1 MKTRHL
7 FILLFFAV
15 FVLPVKYFSQE
26 LRFFREKIQIEVK
39 KDECILTGIY
49 YFANKSGIT
58 ASHNLYYP
66 YIVNDSL
73 PLPYKAEVKD
83 LKSGNKIASI
93 STAKGIIFAVNAA
106 SHDTSIVE
114 VKYYQKTP
122 MHMMEYIL
130 TTTKEW
136 GTSFDM
142 AEYSVKLPA
151 GYRLLS
157 MQPQFENEK
166 KSNKYRT
173 FFTLK
178 RNYLPQHNFVIKWKE
193 DKNEKATR

>member
-1 MKTRHL
+1 MKTRL
-7 FILLFFAV
+7 LIFLSLVLLFFQET
-15 FVLPVKYFSQE
+15 LHSQG
-26 LRFFREKIQIEVK
+26 LRFFRENIQIEVN

-49 YFANKSGIT
+49 YFANPSG
-58 ASHNLYYP
+58 SRVSQSLYYP
-66 YIVNDSL
+66 YVVNDSL

-83 LKSGNKIASI
+83 LKSGKKVSGI
-93 STAKGIIFAVNAA
+93 STAKGLLFAVEVQAN
-106 SHDTSIVE
+106 DTSVIE

-151 GYRLLS
+151 RYKLLS

-166 KSNKYRT
+166 KSDKYRT

-193 DKNEKATR
+193 DKNEKVRR

>member
-1 MKTRHL
+1 MKTRLLIFLSL
-7 FILLFFAV
+7 FLL
-15 FVLPVKYFSQE
+15 LSQGTLKAQA
-26 LRFFREKIQIEVK
+26 LRFFRENIQIEVT

-49 YFANKSGIT
+49 YFANPTGNSI
-58 ASHNLYYP
+58 SQSLYYP
-66 YIVNDSL
+66 YVVNDSL
-73 PLPYKAEVKD
+73 PVPYKAEVKD
-83 LKSGNKIASI
+83 LKTGKKVSGI
-93 STAKGIIFAVNAA
+93 STAKGLIFAVDAQA
-106 SHDTSIVE
+106 HDTSVIE

-151 GYRLLS
+151 RFKLLS

-166 KSNKYRT
+166 KSDKYRT

-193 DKNEKATR
+193 DKNEKVRR

>member
-1 MKTRHL
+1 MKTRLLIFLSISVL
-7 FILLFFAV
+7 FLQGTLR
-15 FVLPVKYFSQE
+15 SQG
-26 LRFFREKIQIEVK
+26 LRFFRENIQIEVN

-49 YFANKSGIT
+49 YFANQSGT
-58 ASHNLYYP
+58 QVSQNLYYP
-66 YIVNDSL
+66 YVVSDSL

-83 LKSGNKIASI
+83 LKSGKKVSCI
-93 STAKGIIFAVNAA
+93 STAKGLIFGVEAGA
-106 SHDTSIVE
+106 HDTSIVE

-151 GYRLLS
+151 RYKLLE

-166 KSNKYRT
+166 KADRYRT

-178 RNYLPQHNFVIKWKE
+178 RNYLPQKNFVIKWKE
-193 DKNEKATR
+193 DKNEKVKR